1 MLVTMRILFFILM
14 IFSTQSAFALEVISY
29 QPAFQPDKKPTKIQ
43 YSFLTSVTKPWKVCA
58 VYPHLKDSYWL
69 SINYG
74 MVEQAKKL
82 GITLKVL
89 EAGGYSNLDKQES
102 QLIACRRWGAD
113 AIILGTVDAQ
123 AYNGK
128 LSKLIG
134 NIPVF
139 LMTNNIDFT
148 DPDIRQH
155 VKAKVGVNW
164 YEMGKAAGTYLAKRH
179 PKGSGKVRIA
189 WLPGPQ
195 LRGGTK
201 PVTKGFKAAI
211 ANSDVEI
218 VTTLWDDNSK
228 ELQRNLLQQLFT
240 DYKNID
246 YIVGGAV
253 AAEVAISELRTNHI
267 TDIKIVSTYLSH
279 GVYRG
284 LRRHKILF
292 APTDK
297 MAEQARLS
305 IDQTIR
311 YLEKKPLVLDISPL
325 IVDLTPQHLPSTVIR
340 NSLSPAEFRPSFYVN
355 DHHISR

>member
-1 MLVTMRILFFILM
+1 MLVTMRILFFIFI
-14 IFSTQSAFALEVISY
+14 IFSAQSAFALEVISY
-29 QPAFQPDKKPTKIQ
+29 QPPFQTDKKPTKIQ
-43 YSFLTSVTKPWKVCA
+43 YTLLTSATKPWKVCA

-82 GITLKVL
+82 GITLKVF
-89 EAGGYSNLDKQES
+89 EAGGYSNLEKQQS
-102 QLIACRRWGAD
+102 QLRACRRWGAD
-113 AIILGTVDAQ
+113 AIILGTVDAH

-128 LSKLIG
+128 LSALIG

-139 LMTNNIDFT
+139 LMTNDIDFT
-148 DPDIRQH
+148 DPDIRKH
-155 VKAKVGVNW
+155 IKAKVGVDW
-164 YEMGKAAGTYLAKRH
+164 YEMGKAAGIYLAKQH

-228 ELQRNLLQQLFT
+228 ELQRNLLQQLFS

-267 TDIKIVSTYLSH
+267 TNMKIVSTYLSH

-292 APTDK
+292 APTDN
-297 MAEQARLS
+297 MVEQARLS
-305 IDQTIR
+305 IDQTVR
-311 YLEKKPLVLDISPL
+311 YLEKKPMELDIAPL
-325 IVDLTPQHLPSTVIR
+325 ITDLTPQHLPAAAIR
-340 NSLSPAEFRPSFYVN
+340 NSLSPAGFRPSFYVN
-355 DHHISR
+355 NHHISR

>member
-1 MLVTMRILFFILM
+1 MRILFFMLM
-14 IFSTQSAFALEVISY
+14 IFSAQSASALEVISY
-29 QPAFQPDKKPTKIQ
+29 KPPFQTDKKPTEIQ
-43 YSFLTSVTKPWKVCA
+43 YSFLTSVSKPWKVCA

-89 EAGGYSNLDKQES
+89 EAGGYSNLDKQQS
-102 QLIACRRWGAD
+102 QLVACRDWGAD

-134 NIPVF
+134 NTPVF
-139 LMTNNIDFT
+139 LMTNDIDFS

-155 VKAKVGVNW
+155 VKAKVGVDW
-164 YEMGKAAGTYLAKRH
+164 YKMGKAAGTYLAKHH

-218 VTTLWDDNSK
+218 ITTLWGDNSK

-267 TDIKIVSTYLSH
+267 TNIKIISTYLSH

-284 LRRHKILF
+284 LRRNKILF

-305 IDQTIR
+305 IDQTVR
-311 YLEKKPLVLDISPL
+311 YLEKKPVVLDISPL
-325 IVDLTPQHLPSTVIR
+325 IVDLTPQYLPATVISD
-340 NSLSPAEFRPSFYVN
+340 SLSPAEFRPSFYVN
-355 DHHISR
+355 NHHISR

>member
-14 IFSTQSAFALEVISY
+14 ILSTQSAFALEVISY
-29 QPAFQPDKKPTKIQ
+29 QPPFQTDKKPTKIQ

-89 EAGGYSNLDKQES
+89 EAGGYSNLAKQKS
-102 QLIACRRWGAD
+102 QLKACHHWGAD

-128 LSKLIG
+128 LSSLIG
-134 NIPVF
+134 NTPVF

-164 YEMGKAAGTYLAKRH
+164 YDMGKAAGTYLAKLY

-201 PVTKGFKAAI
+201 SVTKGFKAAI
-211 ANSDVEI
+211 ANSDIEI
-218 VTTLWDDNSK
+218 ATTLWDDNSK

-305 IDQTIR
+305 IDQTVR
-311 YLEKKPLVLDISPL
+311 YLEKKPMVLDISPL
-325 IVDLTPQHLPSTVIR
+325 IVDLTPQHLPATVIR